1 MNNELKLNNTVE
13 VTVSMEPTSEIDTSS
28 IFDCQVDH
36 TLVPE
41 CDCAICKND
50 LLFPAL
56 PFITIKATLKRKIRK
71 DLIEHIKEQRAL
83 KKKKKSIAI
92 TARYG
97 ALIDYKCGRFP
108 HAFEKFKKNLKR
120 PNPASCI
127 KSTKSK
133 NKNQKMVKQKLKLL
147 GM

>member
-1 MNNELKLNNTVE
+1 MNNNLELNNTVE
-13 VTVSMEPTSEIDTSS
+13 ATVSMEPTSKIDTSS

-41 CDCAICKND
+41 CDCAICNND

-56 PFITIKATLKRKIRK
+56 PFITIKATLKSKIRK
-71 DLIEHIKEQRAL
+71 AVIECDKEQRRL

-97 ALIDYKCGRFP
+97 NLIDFKCGRFS
-108 HAFEKFKKNLKR
+108 HAFEKFKKNIER
-120 PNPASCI
+120 FD
-127 KSTKSK
+127 TDVFVKSK
-133 NKNQKMVKQKLKLL
+133 KSKKKNQKMAELKLKLL